1 MSLEFFVDFAA
12 CAPVCKGWAHID
24 YYDNEKVIETYYSE
38 CEAGFDIVTP
48 ARKSSRCLELRTS
61 CAKQQVH
68 QGPWP
73 LITTFAQSSESRRT
87 CRRCPTRNVFPV
99 SPLKLWHVEAVPADP
114 KRYCSGIA
122 HTTITCPLTCTLA
135 YCAAHIGACQHRVG
149 CSNIDASTVL
159 LLLFWLQAGDRGTLR
174 APHDREIA
182 RVPEA
187 SVDNQVF
194 RRSKTRSATSGPLPG
209 AA

>member
-73 LITTFAQSSESRRT
+73 LITTFAQSSESRRA

-114 KRYCSGIA
+114 KRYCSGIG

-135 YCAAHIGACQHRVG
+135 YCAAHIGAWGVPTLMHLRCCCCSSGCRLVIVAPSEPRMIEKLHAFQKQAWTIKYSEDPKPEALHRG
-149 CSNIDASTVL
+149 LIRVL
-159 LLLFWLQAGDRGTLR
+159 LK
-174 APHDREIA
+174 
-182 RVPEA
+182 V
-187 SVDNQVF
+187 
-194 RRSKTRSATSGPLPG
+194 
-209 AA
+209 